1 MEPTEET
8 AKRQL
13 EKGANR
19 GRTGH
24 SRAQGAKGKWG
35 GKRQE
40 LDVERDCRQGRRA
53 GAAFGIGC
61 PPRGLLSGALRVGQT
76 VVSFSLSKNKY

>member
-1 MEPTEET
+1 MEPTEKT

-53 GAAFGIGC
+53 GAAFGVRDWV
-61 PPRGLLSGALRVGQT
+61 PPEGAAQQGIT
-76 VVSFSLSKNKY
+76 GGTDGSFIQSQ